1 LRREVGKNLYY
12 LYLMLSRNSVI
23 LFTFLLLTSFGTY
36 SPKVVSNKVPF
47 EKLSSVFAELQLS
60 KLGLSERV
68 FNCAVSGWKKLAI
81 GDKIQSNIITIC
93 DFSQSANAKRLYII
107 DLEEKKLLFNSLVAH
122 GRNTGEEF
130 AQSFSNEP
138 SSYKSSLGFYVTQS
152 VYQGKHGFSLK
163 LEGVEKGINHN
174 ALERAIVMH
183 GADYVSDNF
192 IAENGRL
199 GRSLGCPS
207 VPVELATPIIET
219 IKDGSCLFI
228 YYPDKKY
235 LNSSSLVR

>member
-1 LRREVGKNLYY
+1 
-12 LYLMLSRNSVI
+12 MLPKATAT
-23 LFTFLLLTSFGTY
+23 LFLFFLFTSFGPSTPIEGDRNI
-36 SPKVVSNKVPF
+36 SL
-47 EKLSSVFAELQLS
+47 EKSSSVFCDLQLS
-60 KLGLSERV
+60 KIGLSEHV
-68 FNCAVSGWKKLAI
+68 FRCAVNGWKKLA
-81 GDKIQSNIITIC
+81 GRNKVQSNIITIC
-93 DFSQSANAKRLYII
+93 DFSQSANAKRMYII

-138 SSYKSSLGFYVTQS
+138 SSYKSSLGFYITQD

-163 LEGVEKGINHN
+163 LEGIEKGINHN
-174 ALERAIVMH
+174 ALGRAIVMH
-183 GADYVSDNF
+183 GADYVSENF

-207 VPVELATPIIET
+207 VPVELAAPIIET

-235 LNSSSLVR
+235 LNTSSLVR